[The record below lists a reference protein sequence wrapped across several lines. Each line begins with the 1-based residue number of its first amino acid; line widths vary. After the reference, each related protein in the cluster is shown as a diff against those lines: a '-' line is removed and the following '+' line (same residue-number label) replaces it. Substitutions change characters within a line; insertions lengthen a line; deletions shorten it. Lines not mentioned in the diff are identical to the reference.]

1 MQNSKIWKQPVF
13 ISGYVDKDVLHIYN
27 GILPSHEGERS
38 PAIRDNMN
46 GLGGH

>member
-1 MQNSKIWKQPVF
+1 METTCVHQLIY
-13 ISGYVDKDVLHIYN
+13 GKDVLHIYN

-38 PAIRDNMN
+38 PAICENMN